1 MTTALAV
8 QETALTVEEDRA
20 ARQLAAVKQ
29 IISQTTPAKEIRTRK
44 GRGGMVFKY
53 TDGAYVIRTL
63 NEALGHNWDF
73 EADNEQVIEWN
84 GVPFEVRCRGRLTV
98 RLNGQA
104 VTKVQY
110 GSQLIEFVKDRS
122 GVVIAPVS
130 IGDCF
135 KGAATDAMKK
145 CASLLGVALDLYDSD
160 YKAENYA
167 DDEDVDRFAA
177 AGMGDRAF
185 RKSDDPRPKTLGEL
199 VTPKQL
205 WTIRNM
211 ERETGTNVDEL
222 CREKFRCDLA
232 EISKK
237 AASVIIDALKG
248 MGAKGPAVASD
259 AEDKRIKEANA
270 KHQGVITD
278 TGPSKDLMRNPN
290 YGPEIAKRFNAVV
303 QQLTIRGIPPD
314 ELLREAN
321 VCLHDAGR
329 KQIRS
334 RYEADDESAR
344 IICDTFEVWA
354 MILDRKQEE
363 SRATQS

>member
-8 QETALTVEEDRA
+8 QETALSAEEDRA

-29 IISQTTPAKEIRTRK
+29 IISQQTPPKEIRTRK

-73 EADNEQVIEWN
+73 EADNEQIIEWQ

-110 GSQLIEFVKDRS
+110 GSQIIEFIKERDGKIV
-122 GVVIAPVS
+122 APVS

-160 YKAENYA
+160 YKAENYVDGEAEQEPRAMTA
-167 DDEDVDRFAA
+167 DNLLTVNQLSTILSLAKELAMDADKLSIAKFNCPVRELNKASALSIIDLLKSYKNKAAQSAPANGPSRKAMFDRKHSPEIGARF
-177 AGMGDRAF
+177 D
-185 RKSDDPRPKTLGEL
+185 EL
-199 VTPKQL
+199 VKQL
-205 WTIRNM
+205 AIR
-211 ERETGTNVDEL
+211 D
-222 CREKFRCDLA
+222 
-232 EISKK
+232 
-237 AASVIIDALKG
+237 
-248 MGAKGPAVASD
+248 
-259 AEDKRIKEANA
+259 IK
-270 KHQGVITD
+270 
-278 TGPSKDLMRNPN
+278 
-290 YGPEIAKRFNAVV
+290 
-303 QQLTIRGIPPD
+303 PD
-314 ELLREAN
+314 EMLREAN
-321 VCLHDAGR
+321 VALHDSGR
-329 KQIRS
+329 KQIKT
-334 RYEADDESAR
+334 RYEADNESAE
-344 IICDTFEVWA
+344 IICNTFEAW
-354 MILDRKQEE
+354 IQIIDRKQQE